1 MAEGDRTAKG
11 TGALKGSAAFC
22 RNLELA
28 SAVIAVFLLIVNIGD
43 IVLGIVMRY
52 CFAQSIIW
60 TEEVA
65 RYSLVWLAMLGAA
78 GACARGDQMAVDFLV
93 PHFPLW
99 LRFISRVTRVGV
111 QVCVLCVLI
120 WFGVQNVGGTWRMKT
135 MALGIPKA
143 LPLMAVPIG
152 MSMLLAQILA
162 QEWRDR
168 TRSDAESERGGK
180 SS

>member
-1 MAEGDRTAKG
+1 MKKSETAEGRGTA
-11 TGALKGSAAFC
+11 AAFC

-28 SAVIAVFLLIVNIGD
+28 SAIAAVFLLTVNVGD

-93 PHFPLW
+93 PYFPRP
-99 LRFISRVTRVGV
+99 LRFFALVMRVGV
-111 QVCVLCVLI
+111 QVCVLCILI
-120 WFGVQNVGGTWRMKT
+120 WFGARNVAGTWQMKT

-162 QEWRDR
+162 QVWRDGAG
-168 TRSDAESERGGK
+168 SAKDAAEAEKGGTP
-180 SS
+180 S

>member
-1 MAEGDRTAKG
+1 MTERSETAKG
-11 TGALKGSAAFC
+11 RGTAAAFF
-22 RNLELA
+22 RNLEIV
-28 SAVIAVFLLIVNIGD
+28 SAVAAVFLLIVNVGD

-93 PHFPLW
+93 PYFPRPIRL
-99 LRFISRVTRVGV
+99 FAQAMRVGV
-111 QVCVLCVLI
+111 QTCVLCILI
-120 WFGVQNVGGTWRMKT
+120 WFGAQNVAGTWQMKT

-152 MSMLLAQILA
+152 MSMLLTQILA
-162 QEWRDR
+162 QTWRGWAGGGAAGK
-168 TRSDAESERGGK
+168 AETGGTP
-180 SS
+180 S

>member
-1 MAEGDRTAKG
+1 MAGRDETAKG
-11 TGALKGSAAFC
+11 RGLTAAAFC
-22 RNLELA
+22 RNLEFA
-28 SAVIAVFLLIVNIGD
+28 SAVVAVFLLIVNVGD
-43 IVLGIVMRY
+43 IVMGIVMRY

-93 PHFPLW
+93 PYFPRA
-99 LRFISRVTRVGV
+99 LRFFAGILRVGV

-120 WFGVQNVGGTWRMKT
+120 WFGAQNVAGTWQMKT

-152 MSMLLAQILA
+152 MSMLLAQLLG
-162 QEWRDR
+162 QTWRDR
-168 TRSDAESERGGK
+168 AGGSGEK
-180 SS
+180 ADKGGTPS